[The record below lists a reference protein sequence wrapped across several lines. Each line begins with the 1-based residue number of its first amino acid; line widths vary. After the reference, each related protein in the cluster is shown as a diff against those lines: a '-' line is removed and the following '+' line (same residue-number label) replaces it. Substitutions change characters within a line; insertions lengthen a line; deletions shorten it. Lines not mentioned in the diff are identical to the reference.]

1 MAAIASFPDVLSA
14 TQGVYGE
21 DITFECY
28 ATVLRG
34 QAVQVHTGTGKIEP
48 VPTTA
53 ATMPVGVALEDGV
66 AGQLIPV
73 RVSGI
78 AYVANGDATTAIVAG
93 VEVSVGTYAGAVIA
107 AVTTSAGFALGR
119 TLEPIAGGAVG
130 RVFVNPHIISK
141 GAQ

>member
-119 TLEPIAGGAVG
+119 TLEPIAGNAIG
-130 RVFVNPHIISK
+130 RVFVSPHIISK